1 MRPVAVV
8 MAATMACSQGGG
20 VVVTG
25 DLRIAGAE
33 FRIAPVAATS
43 AAGYWELSNSGSV
56 PDTIIQ
62 VSSEAGA
69 LSIHRSVIE
78 NGLRLMQP
86 VAALEIIPG
95 QTVRFAPG
103 GLHLMLE
110 HFRQPLEVG
119 DTVPIILHMARGG
132 IVTVNAP
139 VRLAGDDD

>member
-1 MRPVAVV
+1 MV

-20 VVVTG
+20 VVVAG
-25 DLRIAGAE
+25 DLRIVGAE
-33 FRIAPVAATS
+33 LRIAPVAATS
-43 AAGYWELSNSGSV
+43 AAGYWELSNRGSMA
-56 PDTIIQ
+56 DTIIQ
-62 VSSEAGA
+62 LSSEAGA
-69 LSIHRSVIE
+69 LSIHRSVVE

-86 VAALEIIPG
+86 VATLEIPPG

-119 DTVPIILHMARGG
+119 DTVPITLYMARGG